1 MNGKFYMNKKIL
13 LLYPKIPP
21 TYWSYKYALPFLGYR
36 ATMPPLGL
44 ITIAAMLPDNYE
56 VKLVDMNIQELRR
69 EDITGADLVFISA
82 MIVQKE
88 SFQHVV
94 KFCNE
99 CGTPVAAGG
108 PYPTTSHQDIQ
119 GVDYFILNEG
129 EITLPRFL
137 HDLERGRP
145 KKIYMDTAKPDI
157 TKTPSPRFDL
167 LEINAYATMA
177 VQSSRGC
184 PFNCEFCD
192 IIEMF
197 GRIPRYKLPEQ
208 LTGEMERLYETGFRG
223 SLFIV
228 DDNFIGNKKKV
239 RDILDQI
246 TAWQASR
253 GYPFTLFTEAS
264 INLAQDEPLMD
275 KMVEA
280 GFDMVFV
287 GIETPNLKT
296 LALTQK
302 HQNTKADIL
311 ESIKK
316 IQDKGMEVSGG
327 FIVGFDSDAED
338 IFDLQIEFI
347 QNAGI
352 PIAMIGTLVAL
363 PNTQLYRRLE
373 REGRIIGDA
382 SGNNTHAE
390 ELNFVPKMPRDILI
404 EGYKKIISTIYK
416 PKYYFARCRSLL
428 KRMPPEGTKGKQIQT
443 NHLRAFF
450 LSLIKQTFSSYGFHY
465 LRLLLSAVLH
475 NPGKFP
481 LAVNLAVKGYHF
493 FKMTNDILRADKVS
507 SRMKSMIE
515 RLEVQFAI
523 SFVHKADIDPV
534 IIHRLA
540 ERAKNNINRLY
551 KHLNPELKEYLKD
564 AYRDYRL
571 KCETIVNHWIQRA
584 ISEDEAMID
593 MV

>member
-1 MNGKFYMNKKIL
+1 MKKKIL
-13 LLYPKIPP
+13 MIYPKIPP

-56 VKLVDMNIQELRR
+56 VRLVDLNIQELRR

-88 SFQHVV
+88 SLQQVV

-99 CGTPVAAGG
+99 CGTPIAAGG
-108 PYPTTSHQDIQ
+108 PYPTTSHQNIQ

-137 HDLERGRP
+137 HDLEHGTP
-145 KKIYMDTAKPDI
+145 QKIYMDTTKPDI
-157 TKTPSPRFDL
+157 TKTPAPRYDL

-197 GRIPRYKLPEQ
+197 GRTPRYKLPEQ
-208 LTGEMERLYETGFRG
+208 LTNEMDRIYETGFRG

-228 DDNFIGNKKKV
+228 DDNFIGNKSKV
-239 RDILDQI
+239 REILNAI
-246 TAWQASR
+246 TAWQKSKN
-253 GYPFTLFTEAS
+253 YPYTLFTEAS
-264 INLAQDEPLMD
+264 INLAQDEPLMEQ
-275 KMVEA
+275 MVKA

-287 GIETPNLKT
+287 GIETPNQKT

-302 HQNTKADIL
+302 QQNTKADIL

-316 IQDKGMEVSGG
+316 IQHSGLEVSGG
-327 FIVGFDSDAED
+327 FIVGFDNDDED

-347 QNAGI
+347 QKAGI

-373 REGRIIGDA
+373 REGRILGDA
-382 SGNNTHAE
+382 TGNNTHAV
-390 ELNFVPKMPRDILI
+390 ELNFVPTMPRETLLA
-404 EGYKKIISTIYK
+404 GYKRIISTIYK
-416 PKYYFARCRSLL
+416 PKYYFNRCRRLL
-428 KRMPPEGTKGKQIQT
+428 KRIPANETNGKPIQA
-443 NHLRAFF
+443 NDVYAFF
-450 LSLIKQTFSSYGFHY
+450 LSLVKQTFSSYGFHY
-465 LRLLLSAVLH
+465 VRLLLSAIVH

-493 FKMTNDILRADKVS
+493 FKMTNDILRADEVS
-507 SRMKSMIE
+507 SRMQSTIE
-515 RLEVQFAI
+515 RLEEQFED
-523 SFVHKADIDPV
+523 SFDNERGIDPV
-534 IIHRLA
+534 VINRLA
-540 ERAKNNINRLY
+540 ARAKNNINRLY
-551 KHLNPELKEYLKD
+551 KRLNPELKEHLKD
-564 AYRDYRL
+564 AYRDYKL
-571 KCETIVNHWIQRA
+571 KCETIVHLWIQRA
-584 ISEDEAMID
+584 TSDDEFMMDTA
-593 MV
+593 